1 MDVQEY
7 SVKISPLFA
16 EPEKIQMYLLD
27 NNFSDITKIII
38 VDENSFQVAFT
49 DYNRAV
55 ALKNFIDGQ
64 IIAAKQIHADDPI
77 LLPLEETSSHPPQ
90 PPSPTLSPPPHQ
102 QYRRPD
108 EDVRDRERDR
118 DRDYGRAMDY
128 PPRRDVYP
136 SRHDLPPSSHH
147 SYMRDDLPPPPMR
160 RDKYYGRDELF
171 SRTLI
176 VKGYQAP
183 ISKRDVWND
192 FRSFGYLKQIEVRDN
207 IAYLQYEKNDDAYN
221 AMMQARKHD
230 SPLNKLIVEPIP
242 DRPLNIP
249 RFVIPLVVEDDPR
262 GLIGE
267 REPRH

>member
-16 EPEKIQMYLLD
+16 EPEKIQSYLED
-27 NNFSDITKIII
+27 NNFSDITKIIL
-38 VDENSFQVAFT
+38 DENSFQVAFT

-64 IIAAKQIHADDPI
+64 IIAATQIHAEDPI
-77 LLPLEETSSHPPQ
+77 LLPLDEPSPHPSQ
-90 PPSPTLSPPPHQ
+90 PPSTSLSPPPLQ
-102 QYRRPD
+102 QFRRNDD
-108 EDVRDRERDR
+108 ERELRERERDR
-118 DRDYGRAMDY
+118 DYMRPPEYPMRREPY
-128 PPRRDVYP
+128 PP
-136 SRHDLPPSSHH
+136 RHDLPPPPPSHH
-147 SYMRDDLPPPPMR
+147 PYMREELPPPPR
-160 RDKYYGRDELF
+160 RDKYYGRDELY

-176 VKGYQAP
+176 VKGYSLP
-183 ISKRDVWND
+183 ITKRDVWND
-192 FRSFGYLKQIEVRDN
+192 FKTFGYLKQIEVRDTN
-207 IAYLQYEKNDDAYN
+207 VYLQYDTNDDAYN

-230 SPLNKLIVEPIP
+230 SPLNKLIVELIP